1 MSKFLSLVLR
11 HQPEKI
17 GITLDS
23 SGWVS
28 VSELLDACQ
37 NNRLPITKEELETI
51 VSEND
56 KRRFSFS
63 EDRLLIRANQG
74 HSVSVALEYQAIT
87 PPDSLYHGT
96 IDRFLQSI
104 SELGL
109 IKGKRHHVHLS
120 EDIVTAEKVG
130 ARRGKPIVLKVHSGK
145 MFQDGYL
152 FYMAENGVWL
162 TDSVPPSYL
171 ELLSRR

>member
-23 SGWVS
+23 AGWVS
-28 VSELLDACQ
+28 VDELLEACQ
-37 NNRLPITKEELETI
+37 NKRFTIIREELETI

-56 KRRFSFS
+56 KQRFSFS
-63 EDRLLIRANQG
+63 EDRMLIRANQG
-74 HSVSVALEYQAIT
+74 HSITVALEYQAIT

-96 IDRFLQSI
+96 VDRFLQSI
-104 SELGL
+104 SENGL
-109 IKGKRHHVHLS
+109 IKGSRHHVHLS
-120 EDIVTAEKVG
+120 EDIETAEKVG
-130 ARRGKPIVLKVHSGK
+130 ARRGRPIILKVHSGK

-152 FYMAENGVWL
+152 FYRAENGVWL
-162 TDSVPPSYL
+162 TDAVLPQYL
-171 ELLSRR
+171 EVLSRR